1 MLIDKPVAEEAEHN
15 VLGAFMIDGL
25 KTDKVITVFESTT
38 ENDFYT
44 EANKIIFNVI
54 ADLYSKN
61 ISPDLVSVANRIND
75 KRKYLSDIVKNCIGT
90 ANIEYYSR
98 LIKEKAIERN
108 HIDVF
113 TMAINTISD
122 KSLSHEEKLDYV
134 GAILK
139 GLETDTINDEPM
151 HISEAAQMAVDD
163 ISDIMNGVKEFGYKT
178 GLTRLDDHIGGIS
191 NGNLVVI
198 GGRPSEGKSTLGL
211 NIAEFIASQ
220 QVNTHFITMEMP
232 EKEVG
237 GRSLC
242 SQGRADNRVLKTPN
256 SYIESENTKL
266 QTGIVNL
273 NKMQLYIKRMSRPS
287 VNQVKAYIRSQYRK
301 NGLQCVVVDHL
312 HIMNNG
318 HRDGEIKGIQVT
330 TSTLKAL
337 ALELNIPIILLAQ
350 LNRSSKTENR
360 MPNLTD
366 FRGGGAIEEDADIA
380 ILIHRDDNDPEMEGK
395 SLAILGK
402 NRSGERNVAVVMAN
416 NLQYFRF
423 DNYANF
429 DETY

>member
-1 MLIDKPVAEEAEHN
+1 MRLC
-15 VLGAFMIDGL
+15 LRL
-25 KTDKVITVFESTT
+25 KW
-38 ENDFYT
+38 
-44 EANKIIFNVI
+44 
-54 ADLYSKN
+54 
-61 ISPDLVSVANRIND
+61 
-75 KRKYLSDIVKNCIGT
+75 
-90 ANIEYYSR
+90 
-98 LIKEKAIERN
+98 
-108 HIDVF
+108 
-113 TMAINTISD
+113 
-122 KSLSHEEKLDYV
+122 
-134 GAILK
+134 
-139 GLETDTINDEPM
+139 
-151 HISEAAQMAVDD
+151 
-163 ISDIMNGVKEFGYKT
+163 FGYKT